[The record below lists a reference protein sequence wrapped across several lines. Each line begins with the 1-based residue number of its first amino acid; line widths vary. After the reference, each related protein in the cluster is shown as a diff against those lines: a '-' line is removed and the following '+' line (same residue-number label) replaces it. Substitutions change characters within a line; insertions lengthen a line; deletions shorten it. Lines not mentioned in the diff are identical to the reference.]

1 MQEARGIAPSPADFI
16 LDEQAEGLD
25 VLLRA
30 NPPDEVVGPS
40 GRIYHDRS
48 IFCLRP
54 SDQPRRSAIYFVEWK
69 AFDPIILI
77 TILCNCTSMAWES
90 PLDPC
95 CTWKADFI
103 DVLELV
109 YLYIFTV
116 ELLSKVL
123 AYGFLLHPHSY
134 LRDAWC
140 QLDFVVV
147 SLAWLPILFPSFGN
161 YSVIRSVRALRPLRA
176 LKRVPGMPVLIS
188 SIMAAMPKL
197 GNVVALCGFIFL
209 VFGIVGMEIFKGAL
223 GGCGAHTG
231 VSRAAPRLRA
241 ARATE
246 CLTTEYRVL
255 CIDSS

>member
-77 TILCNCTSMAWES
+77 TILC
-90 PLDPC
+90 
-95 CTWKADFI
+95 I
-103 DVLELV
+103 VLV
-109 YLYIFTV
+109 
-116 ELLSKVL
+116 
-123 AYGFLLHPHSY
+123 
-134 LRDAWC
+134 
-140 QLDFVVV
+140 
-147 SLAWLPILFPSFGN
+147 
-161 YSVIRSVRALRPLRA
+161 
-176 LKRVPGMPVLIS
+176 
-188 SIMAAMPKL
+188 
-197 GNVVALCGFIFL
+197 
-209 VFGIVGMEIFKGAL
+209 
-223 GGCGAHTG
+223 
-231 VSRAAPRLRA
+231 RA
-241 ARATE
+241 ARAAE

>member
-90 PLDPC
+90 
-95 CTWKADFI
+95 
-103 DVLELV
+103 
-109 YLYIFTV
+109 
-116 ELLSKVL
+116 
-123 AYGFLLHPHSY
+123 
-134 LRDAWC
+134 R
-140 QLDFVVV
+140 
-147 SLAWLPILFPSFGN
+147 PSAAAP
-161 YSVIRSVRALRPLRA
+161 SVTFAGEGGR
-176 LKRVPGMPVLIS
+176 
-188 SIMAAMPKL
+188 
-197 GNVVALCGFIFL
+197 
-209 VFGIVGMEIFKGAL
+209 

-241 ARATE
+241 ARAAE